1 MFTCGPF
8 RPLQRKRD
16 MKKGYIQVYTG
27 EGKGKTTA
35 ALGLAL
41 RAAGHGFRV
50 CMVQFMKNDKKV
62 GEMRAAELLN
72 PWLSI
77 YPMGPKGFVIGEPRP
92 VDYEMARK
100 ALDFSR
106 DVVKNKAYDVVILD
120 EVNVAVHCGLFPL
133 EDLLNLMDLK
143 PDSVE
148 LILTGRDADPQVLE
162 RADLVTDMVNI
173 KHYYRKGVVAR
184 EGIER

>member
-1 MFTCGPF
+1 
-8 RPLQRKRD
+8 

-35 ALGLAL
+35 ALGLAV
-41 RAAGHGFRV
+41 RAAGHGLRV
-50 CMVQFMKNDKKV
+50 CMIQFMKNDKEV
-62 GEMRAAELLN
+62 GEVRAAELLA

-77 YPMGPKGFVIGEPRP
+77 YPMGPRGFVTGKPRP
-92 VDYEMARK
+92 VDYQMARK

-106 DVVKNKAYDVVILD
+106 DIVKNRAYDVVILD
-120 EVNVAVHCGLFPL
+120 EVNVAVHYGLLPL
-133 EDLLNLMDLK
+133 EDILGLMDLK

-148 LILTGRDADPQVLE
+148 LILTGRDADPQVIE
-162 RADLVTDMVNI
+162 RADLVTDMVDI
-173 KHYYRKGVVAR
+173 KHYFRKGVVAR

>member
-1 MFTCGPF
+1 MN
-8 RPLQRKRD
+8 

-35 ALGLAL
+35 ALGLAV
-41 RAAGHGFRV
+41 RAAGHGLRV
-50 CMVQFMKNDKKV
+50 CMIQFMKNDKEV
-62 GEMRAAELLN
+62 GEVRAAELLA

-77 YPMGPKGFVIGEPRP
+77 YPMGPRGFVTGKPRP
-92 VDYEMARK
+92 VDYQMARK

-106 DVVKNKAYDVVILD
+106 DIVKNRAYDVVILD
-120 EVNVAVHCGLFPL
+120 EVNVAVHYGLLPL
-133 EDLLNLMDLK
+133 EDILGLMDLK

-148 LILTGRDADPQVLE
+148 LILTGRDADPQVIE
-162 RADLVTDMVNI
+162 RADLVTDMVDI
-173 KHYYRKGVVAR
+173 KHYFRKGVVAR